1 MKERIKILIANLL
14 AHIGQTIVMVLLNS
28 YTGATMAFIITIILI
43 LTLTKFTYN
52 GYLSLLSVAATLVL
66 TYGLWQKNVIR
77 YKFLSIVA
85 GLLWLAYN
93 IFIMSI
99 MGIILE
105 ITIIVFSTIGFIKDI
120 KVNKERNML

>member
-1 MKERIKILIANLL
+1 
-14 AHIGQTIVMVLLNS
+14 
-28 YTGATMAFIITIILI
+28 MA
-43 LTLTKFTYN
+43 
-52 GYLSLLSVAATLVL
+52 
-66 TYGLWQKNVIR
+66 KNVIR

-85 GLLWLAYN
+85 GLLWLANN

>member
-1 MKERIKILIANLL
+1 MLLRDLTLIILEKKHIKGNKINLI
-14 AHIGQTIVMVLLNS
+14 I
-28 YTGATMAFIITIILI
+28 FIITIILI

-52 GYLSLLSVAATLVL
+52 GLLSLLSVAATLVL
-66 TYGLWQKNVIR
+66 TYGLWQKNVKR

-105 ITIIVFSTIGFIKDI
+105 ITIIVFSTIGFLKDN
-120 KVNKERNML
+120 KVSKA

>member
-1 MKERIKILIANLL
+1 
-14 AHIGQTIVMVLLNS
+14 
-28 YTGATMAFIITIILI
+28 MA
-43 LTLTKFTYN
+43 
-52 GYLSLLSVAATLVL
+52 
-66 TYGLWQKNVIR
+66 KNVIR

-85 GLLWLAYN
+85 RLLWLAYN